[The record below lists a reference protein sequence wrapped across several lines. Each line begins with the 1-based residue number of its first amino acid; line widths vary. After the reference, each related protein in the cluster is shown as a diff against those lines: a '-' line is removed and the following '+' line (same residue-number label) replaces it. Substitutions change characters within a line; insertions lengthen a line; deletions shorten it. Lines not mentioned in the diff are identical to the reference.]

1 MITKIYK
8 RRLIALSFIIYHL
21 SFGMMLTSCS
31 LDENP
36 RDQIAEEEAFSSPDA
51 IFRNTVATLYNYIGG
66 NEDGQGLQGTCRGI
80 YDLQTFG
87 SDEAMIPT
95 RGNDWYDGEI
105 WQDLYRHS
113 WTPGHSMMKE
123 SWLYLYKVI
132 TLCNRSIEQLDAHDH
147 LLNTSDLM
155 SYKAEVRSI
164 RAICYWY
171 LLDLF
176 ARVPIITS
184 TDKAINQIQQ
194 AERSQVFDFVVS
206 ELMESWPHLSSEISV
221 HRGDFYARVTQSV
234 DIFVLAKLMLNAEV
248 YADDDWTDSDRPD
261 GSKMM
266 FNIDGQVMNAWEATI
281 YYCNILDDEFGFR
294 LADTYR
300 ENFAVHNDN
309 SPENIW
315 IIPMDKDL
323 YYNEMQYMYRS
334 WHYRHAAAYG
344 FSGENGTCATLK
356 ALQVFGYGTEEQDE
370 RFNINYW
377 ADEVY
382 DYDGDLVLDRTG
394 NPLRYYP
401 WEVQLYLGGSP
412 YVETAGAR
420 MKKYEVDK
428 NGTKDGQLIDNDIVL
443 FRFADVLLMRAE
455 AKLRNGEDGQ
465 DDLNA
470 VRLRAWMPER
480 QISLETLLDERLLEL
495 CWEGWRRQD
504 LIRFGQY
511 ESLFQGDVY
520 DEKVNESDHHTT
532 VFPIPGDIITLN
544 PNITQNKGY

>member
-1 MITKIYK
+1 MEKKQILRMGVRSLLLFYLFTFS
-8 RRLIALSFIIYHL
+8 LL
-21 SFGMMLTSCS
+21 SCS

-36 RDQIAEEEAFSSPDA
+36 RDQIAEEEAFSNPDA
-51 IFRNTVATLYNYIGG
+51 LFRNTVATLYNYIGG
-66 NEDGQGLQGTCRGI
+66 SEDGQGLQGTCRGI

-95 RGNDWYDGEI
+95 RGNDWYDGDI
-105 WQDLYRHS
+105 WQDMYRHS
-113 WTPGHSMMKE
+113 WTPGHPMMKK

-132 TLCNRSIEQLDAHDH
+132 TLCNRSIEQLDIHSQ
-147 LLNTSDLM
+147 LLSKEELDACK
-155 SYKAEVRSI
+155 SEVRGI

-184 TDKAINQIQQ
+184 TNTSMNQIQQ
-194 AERSQVFDFVVS
+194 AERRQVFDFVVN
-206 ELMESWPHLSSEISV
+206 ELTEILPSLSPENSV
-221 HRGDFYARVTQSV
+221 HRGDYYSRVTKPV
-234 DIFVLAKLMLNAEV
+234 AYFVLAKLMLNAEV
-248 YADDDWTDSDRPD
+248 YTDNDWTDGIRPD
-261 GSKMM
+261 GSNMQ
-266 FNIDGQVMNAWEATI
+266 FNIQGKMMNAWEATI
-281 YYCNILDDEFGFR
+281 YYCDLLEYCGFR
-294 LADTYR
+294 LADNYR
-300 ENFAVHNDN
+300 NNFAVYNEN

-344 FSGENGTCATLK
+344 FTGENGTCATLK
-356 ALQVFGYGTEEQDE
+356 TLKVFGYGTENQDK
-370 RFNINYW
+370 RFDVCYW
-377 ADEVY
+377 AGEVHDYY
-382 DYDGDLVLDRTG
+382 DNLVLDRTL
-394 NPLRYYP
+394 NPLCYYP
-401 WEVQLYLGGSP
+401 WEVRLDLSGSP

-428 NGTKDGQLIDNDIVL
+428 NATKDGQLMDNDIVL
-443 FRFADVLLMRAE
+443 FRYGDVLLMRAE

-465 DDLNA
+465 ADLNA
-470 VRLRAWMPER
+470 VRNRAEVPLR
-480 QISLETLLDERLLEL
+480 QISLQTLLDERLLEL

-511 ESLFQGDVY
+511 ESLFEGDLF
-520 DEKVNESDHHTT
+520 DEKVDERDGHTT